1 MRAWYRLCAMLLALT
16 TCGAFAA
23 NDKAGLVLDV
33 QGEAE
38 IARSDGA
45 ARLKLLDY
53 VAPGARLT
61 LAPGSKAS
69 VSHYAARLIYRLTG
83 PVQMEV
89 EEAGMRHLSGNA
101 PQTSAI
107 GAKTVTAALHPNL
120 GPAAIKLRA
129 LPQIVMR
136 APANGGSVLSTR
148 PQFRWE
154 ASQPATFSIELTELP
169 ARTIAQAS
177 VKAPAW
183 ELPAKLELAY
193 GKSYRW
199 TVSYMADGRMRG
211 AAATFSVPTK
221 ADADLI
227 AALAPAAQ
235 AGADEWVLYA
245 TILKDWNMLDESQR
259 VWDRIAERRPD
270 LGHAR

>member
-1 MRAWYRLCAMLLALT
+1 MFAWTRICAVLLALAAP
-16 TCGAFAA
+16 GAFAA
-23 NDKAGLVLDV
+23 NDKAGLVLDL

-38 IARSDGA
+38 IARASGA

-61 LAPGSKAS
+61 LAAGSKAS

-83 PVQMEV
+83 PAQVEV
-89 EEAGMRHLSGNA
+89 EEGGLRHVSGNP

-107 GAKTVTAALHPNL
+107 AAKTVTAALHPNL
-120 GPAAIKLRA
+120 GPAAIKMRA
-129 LPQIVMR
+129 LPQLVMR
-136 APANGGSVLSTR
+136 APANGGNVLSTR

-154 ASQPATFSIELTELP
+154 ANEAASFNIELTELP
-169 ARTIAQAS
+169 SRTVAQAT
-177 VKAPAW
+177 VKGQAW
-183 ELPAKLELAY
+183 ELPAKMELAH

-199 TVSYMADGRMRG
+199 TVSYTLDGRMRG
-211 AAATFSVPTK
+211 GAATFSLPTR
-221 ADADLI
+221 ADAELI
-227 AALAPAAQ
+227 AALAPPAQ

-245 TILKDWNMLDESQR
+245 TILKDWNMLDESQK